1 MALTQQESE
10 YLDEVVN
17 GILELIGSPNKLK
30 IVIGAKDFF
39 KSYFG
44 EDKHPSIQ
52 FKFPRTNR
60 LNCCQITLDV
70 GKDLYS
76 IEFFDIRKLGIASH
90 HVHSDIFCED
100 LVRIFQ
106 EKTGL
111 YLSL

>member
-1 MALTQQESE
+1 MALTQEESE
-10 YLDEVVN
+10 YLDEIVN
-17 GILELIGSPNKLK
+17 GILQLIGSPNKLK
-30 IVIGAKDFF
+30 MIIRAKDFF

-44 EDKHPSIQ
+44 EEKHPGIQ
-52 FKFPRTNR
+52 FKFPRTNK

-76 IEFFDIRKLGIASH
+76 IEFFDIRKLDIASH
-90 HVHSDIFCED
+90 SIYSDIFCED
-100 LVRIFQ
+100 LIKIFE